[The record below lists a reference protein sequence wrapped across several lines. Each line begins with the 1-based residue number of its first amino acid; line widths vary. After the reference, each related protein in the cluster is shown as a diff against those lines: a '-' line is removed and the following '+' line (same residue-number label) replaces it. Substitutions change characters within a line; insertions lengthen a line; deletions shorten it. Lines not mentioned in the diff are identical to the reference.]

1 VRFKE
6 KLKMAQY
13 FIDTCEK
20 IISIMLIS
28 GTMLAYLAVRYPKD
42 TYGRRTAWITRTA
55 LTAGIILALWM
66 AVMKNFTNRI
76 NTSIWNLWIFIL
88 VFASFLAFLLFTFL
102 EKKWKASD
110 GLIPSAALGLQVCL
124 LIFYAL
130 PDVLAYPYAIYFT
143 NKTVLSTDFILK
155 TLGVIFGLILSYIA
169 GLGAYKVSKALSAK
183 TLLWVMGMMMIINE
197 IKQIG
202 TAGSILL
209 VKRYISSNH
218 FLFTYAK
225 IVNNYSRL
233 FIYGEIIMAA
243 VLAVALI
250 VKSFRVNEPYENKAQ
265 HRKIKAK
272 WRMNRRWSAEVLI
285 CLVLVV
291 FTLTGLE
298 TLTSQVVELSPIED
312 AIIKDGAVY
321 VSFDQVSDG
330 HLHRFG
336 FTTDGGVTIRF
347 IVIKKPNASSYG
359 IGLDACDICGETG
372 YYEKDDKVVCNLCD
386 VVMNINTIG
395 FKGGCNP
402 IIIDYSISDGYII
415 VPIDGLLEYE
425 SEFK

>member
-1 VRFKE
+1 
-6 KLKMAQY
+6 MAQY

-20 IISIMLIS
+20 LIGMMLIS

-42 TYGRRTAWITRTA
+42 SYGKRTAWITRTA
-55 LTAGIILALWM
+55 LTAGILLAFWM
-66 AVMKNFTNRI
+66 AFMKNFTNRI

-88 VFASFLAFLLFTFL
+88 VFASFLIFLLFTLL
-102 EKKWKASD
+102 EKKWKASN
-110 GLIPSAALGLQVCL
+110 GMIPSAALGVQVCL

-155 TLGVIFGLILSYIA
+155 TLGVLFGLILSYIA
-169 GLGAYKVSKALSAK
+169 GLGVYKVSRALSAK
-183 TLLWVMGMMMIINE
+183 TVLLVMSVMMVINE

-202 TAGSILL
+202 TAVSILL
-209 VKRYISSNH
+209 VKRYIASNH

-225 IVNNYSRL
+225 NVNNYSRL
-233 FIYGEIIMAA
+233 FLYGEIIMAA
-243 VLAVALI
+243 VLAAALI
-250 VKSFRVNEPYENKAQ
+250 ANSFRVNETYENKAQ

-298 TLTSQVVELSPIED
+298 TLTSQIVELSPIED

-336 FTTDGGVTIRF
+336 YTTDNGVTIRF

>member
-1 VRFKE
+1 
-6 KLKMAQY
+6 MAQY

-20 IISIMLIS
+20 LISVMIISGVI
-28 GTMLAYLAVRYPKD
+28 LAYLAVRYPKD
-42 TYGRRTAWITRTA
+42 SYGKRSVWMTRAA
-55 LTAGIILALWM
+55 LTAGIILACWM

-76 NTSIWNLWIFIL
+76 NTSNWNLWIFIL
-88 VFASFLAFLLFTFL
+88 VFASFIIFLLFTLL
-102 EKKWKASD
+102 EKKWRVSN
-110 GLIPSAALGLQVCL
+110 GIIPSAALGAQVCL
-124 LIFYAL
+124 LIFYVL

-155 TLGVIFGLILSYIA
+155 TLGVIFGLILSYII
-169 GLGAYKVSKALSAK
+169 GLGVYKVSRALSAK
-183 TLLWVMGMMMIINE
+183 LLFIVMNIMIIINE
-197 IKQIG
+197 IKQLG
-202 TAGSILL
+202 TLVSILL

-225 IVNNYSRL
+225 NVNNYSRL
-233 FIYGEIIMAA
+233 FIYGELIMAM
-243 VLAVALI
+243 VLAVMLVI
-250 VKSFRVNEPYENKAQ
+250 KSFNVNEPYENKAQ
-265 HRKIKAK
+265 HRKIKARWK
-272 WRMNRRWSAEVLI
+272 FNRRWSAEVLI
-285 CLVLVV
+285 CLAFTV

-298 TLTSQVVELSPIED
+298 KLTSQIVELSPIED
-312 AIIKDGAVY
+312 AVIKDDAVY
-321 VSFDQVSDG
+321 VSFEQVSDG

-336 FTTDGGVTIRF
+336 YTTDNGVTIRF

-372 YYEKDDKVVCNLCD
+372 YYEKDDQVVCNLCD

>member
-1 VRFKE
+1 
-6 KLKMAQY
+6 MAQY

-20 IISIMLIS
+20 LIGMMLIS
-28 GTMLAYLAVRYPKD
+28 GTLLAYLAVRYPKD
-42 TYGRRTAWITRTA
+42 TYGKRTAWITRTA
-55 LTAGIILALWM
+55 LTAGILLAFWM
-66 AVMKNFTNRI
+66 AFMKNFTNRI
-76 NTSIWNLWIFIL
+76 NTSIWNLWIFTL
-88 VFASFLAFLLFTFL
+88 VFASFLIFLLFTLL
-102 EKKWKASD
+102 EKKWKVSN
-110 GLIPSAALGLQVCL
+110 GMIPSAALGVQVCL

-155 TLGVIFGLILSYIA
+155 TLGVLFGLILSYIA
-169 GLGAYKVSKALSAK
+169 GLGVYKVSRALSAK
-183 TLLWVMGMMMIINE
+183 TVLLVMSVMMIINE

-202 TAGSILL
+202 TAVSILL
-209 VKRYISSNH
+209 VKRYIASNH

-225 IVNNYSRL
+225 NVNNYSRL
-233 FIYGEIIMAA
+233 FLYGEIIMAA

-250 VKSFRVNEPYENKAQ
+250 VKSFRVNETYENKAQ

-298 TLTSQVVELSPIED
+298 TLTSQIVELSPIED
-312 AIIKDGAVY
+312 AIIKDGSVY

-336 FTTDGGVTIRF
+336 YTTDSGVTIRF

>member
-6 KLKMAQY
+6 RLKMAQY

-20 IISIMLIS
+20 LIS
-28 GTMLAYLAVRYPKD
+28 VMIIAGVMLAYLAIKYPKD
-42 TYGRRTAWITRTA
+42 SYGKRSIWVTRAA
-55 LTAGIILALWM
+55 LTAGVILAFWM
-66 AVMKNFTNRI
+66 AIMKNFTNRI

-88 VFASFLAFLLFTFL
+88 VLASFIVFIFFTVF
-102 EKKWKASD
+102 ETKWKVSN
-110 GLIPSAALGLQVCL
+110 GMIPSAALGLQTCL

-169 GLGAYKVSKALSAK
+169 GLGVYKVSRALSTK
-183 TLLWVMGMMMIINE
+183 IVFFVVNMMIIINE
-197 IKQIG
+197 IKQVG
-202 TAGSILL
+202 TAVSILL

-225 IVNNYSRL
+225 NVNNYSRL
-233 FIYGEIIMAA
+233 FIYGEMIMAV
-243 VLAVALI
+243 VLAVTLI
-250 VKSFRVNEPYENKAQ
+250 VKSFQVNEPYENKAQ

-285 CLVLVV
+285 CIVLVV

-298 TLTSQVVELSPIED
+298 TLTSQIVELSPIED
-312 AIIKDGAVY
+312 AVIKDGAVC

-336 FTTDGGVTIRF
+336 YTTDNGVTIRF
-347 IVIKKPNASSYG
+347 IVIKKPNSSSYG

>member
-1 VRFKE
+1 
-6 KLKMAQY
+6 MAQY

-20 IISIMLIS
+20 LVSMMVLS
-28 GTMLAYLAVRYPKD
+28 GVILAYIGVRYPAD
-42 TYGRRTAWITRTA
+42 TYGKRTTWIMRISV
-55 LTAGIILALWM
+55 TAGIILAFIM
-66 AVMKNFTNRI
+66 AVMKNFTDRI
-76 NTSIWNLWIFIL
+76 NTSTWNLRIFIL
-88 VFASFLAFLLFTFL
+88 TLASFVVFCIFACL
-102 EKKWKASD
+102 ERKIKLSR
-110 GLIPSAALGLQVCL
+110 GFIPSVALGLMVCL
-124 LIFYAL
+124 LIFYVL

-155 TLGVIFGLILSYIA
+155 TVGVIFGLILSYIT
-169 GLGAYKVSKALSAK
+169 GLGVYKVSRALSTK
-183 TLLWVMGMMMIINE
+183 VVFVVMTLMIIVNE

-202 TAGSILL
+202 SAVSIML
-209 VKRYISSNH
+209 VKRYIKSNH

-225 IVNNYSRL
+225 NVNNYSRM
-233 FIYGEIIMAA
+233 FIYATFLAAA
-243 VLAVALI
+243 VLPIMLI
-250 VKSFRVNEPYENKAQ
+250 IKSFHVNEPYDNKAQ
-265 HRKIKAK
+265 HRKIIAK
-272 WRMNRRWSAEVLI
+272 WRKNKRWSIEVIVCFILAI
-285 CLVLVV
+285 
-291 FTLTGLE
+291 FTMTGLE
-298 TLTSQVVELSPIED
+298 TLTSQIVELSPIED
-312 AIIKDGAVY
+312 TVIKDGAVY

-336 FTTDGGVTIRF
+336 YTTDDGVTIRF

-372 YYEKDDKVVCNLCD
+372 YYEKDDQVVCNLCD

>member
-169 GLGAYKVSKALSAK
+169 GLGTYKVSKALSAK

>member
-1 VRFKE
+1 
-6 KLKMAQY
+6 MAQY

-20 IISIMLIS
+20 LIGMMLIS

-42 TYGRRTAWITRTA
+42 TYGKRTAWITRTA
-55 LTAGIILALWM
+55 LTAGILLAFWM
-66 AVMKNFTNRI
+66 AFMKNFTNRI
-76 NTSIWNLWIFIL
+76 NTSIWNLWIFTL
-88 VFASFLAFLLFTFL
+88 VFASFLIFLLFTLL
-102 EKKWKASD
+102 EKKWKVSN
-110 GLIPSAALGLQVCL
+110 GMIPSAALGVQVCL

-155 TLGVIFGLILSYIA
+155 TIGVLFGLILSYIA
-169 GLGAYKVSKALSAK
+169 GLGVYKVSRALSAK
-183 TLLWVMGMMMIINE
+183 TVLLVMSVMMIINE

-202 TAGSILL
+202 TAVSILL
-209 VKRYISSNH
+209 VKRYIASNH

-225 IVNNYSRL
+225 NVNNYSRL
-233 FIYGEIIMAA
+233 FLYGEIIMAA

-250 VKSFRVNEPYENKAQ
+250 VKSFRVNETYENKAQ

-298 TLTSQVVELSPIED
+298 TLTSQIVELSPIED
-312 AIIKDGAVY
+312 AIIKDGSVY

-336 FTTDGGVTIRF
+336 YTTDSGVTIRF

>member
-1 VRFKE
+1 
-6 KLKMAQY
+6 
-13 FIDTCEK
+13 
-20 IISIMLIS
+20 
-28 GTMLAYLAVRYPKD
+28 
-42 TYGRRTAWITRTA
+42 
-55 LTAGIILALWM
+55 M

>member
-1 VRFKE
+1 
-6 KLKMAQY
+6 
-13 FIDTCEK
+13 
-20 IISIMLIS
+20 
-28 GTMLAYLAVRYPKD
+28 
-42 TYGRRTAWITRTA
+42 
-55 LTAGIILALWM
+55 
-66 AVMKNFTNRI
+66 
-76 NTSIWNLWIFIL
+76 
-88 VFASFLAFLLFTFL
+88 
-102 EKKWKASD
+102 
-110 GLIPSAALGLQVCL
+110 
-124 LIFYAL
+124 
-130 PDVLAYPYAIYFT
+130 VLAYPYAIYFT

-155 TLGVIFGLILSYIA
+155 TIGVLFGLILSYIA
-169 GLGAYKVSKALSAK
+169 GLGVYKVSRALSAK
-183 TLLWVMGMMMIINE
+183 TVLLVMSVMMIINE

-202 TAGSILL
+202 TAVSILL
-209 VKRYISSNH
+209 VKRYIASNH

-225 IVNNYSRL
+225 NVNNYSRL
-233 FIYGEIIMAA
+233 FLYGEIIMAA

-250 VKSFRVNEPYENKAQ
+250 VKSFRVNETYENKAQ

-298 TLTSQVVELSPIED
+298 TLTSQIVELSPIED
-312 AIIKDGAVY
+312 AIIKDGSVY

-336 FTTDGGVTIRF
+336 YTTDSGVTIRF

>member
-1 VRFKE
+1 
-6 KLKMAQY
+6 MAQY

-20 IISIMLIS
+20 LIGMMLIS

-42 TYGRRTAWITRTA
+42 TYGKRTAWITRTA
-55 LTAGIILALWM
+55 LTAGILLAFWM
-66 AVMKNFTNRI
+66 AFMKNFTNRI
-76 NTSIWNLWIFIL
+76 NTSIWNLWIFTL
-88 VFASFLAFLLFTFL
+88 VFASFLIFLLFTLL
-102 EKKWKASD
+102 EKKWKVSN
-110 GLIPSAALGLQVCL
+110 GMIPSAALGVQVCL

-155 TLGVIFGLILSYIA
+155 TIGVLFGLILSYIA
-169 GLGAYKVSKALSAK
+169 GLGVYKVSRALSAK
-183 TLLWVMGMMMIINE
+183 TVLLVMSVMMIINE

-202 TAGSILL
+202 TAVSILL
-209 VKRYISSNH
+209 VKRYIASNH

-225 IVNNYSRL
+225 NVNNYSRL
-233 FIYGEIIMAA
+233 FLYGEIIMAA

-250 VKSFRVNEPYENKAQ
+250 VKSFRVNETYENKAQ

-285 CLVLVV
+285 SLVLVV

-298 TLTSQVVELSPIED
+298 TLTSQIVELSPIED
-312 AIIKDGAVY
+312 AIIKDGSVY

-336 FTTDGGVTIRF
+336 YTTDSGVTIRF